1 MNAKNFSIL
10 AILTV
15 AVVFAAIQLTQK
27 EPVSSAAEKF
37 FPNLGNVINEVTE
50 INVNTKSES
59 ITLLRGDDWQW
70 RIKEKHSYPASL
82 DKVQNLLLG
91 AVHLTIVE
99 AKTSNPSRY
108 AKIGVE
114 DISEEDAQSTLLTFK
129 KTGGETVLKVVI
141 GNDRAAKIDSTRRE
155 VYVRKQDDKQAWLTL
170 GQLSIEKTLSNWLD
184 QQIVNIDSEKI
195 RQINITHPEGDS
207 LLVFKDSQKDEEYQ
221 LADLPD
227 NAEVKLSYVLDNMAT
242 TLARLDFDDVVPVS
256 EVEFND
262 DVTTRAVFTT
272 FDGLEITMTTMKKDD
287 KHYAKFAAAFNQA
300 AVVEPPK
307 KDDEPA
313 FSEDKDDEPASFE
326 DKDDEPTSFEDK
338 DDEPASSEDKDD
350 EPTSFED
357 KDDEPAF
364 SEDVESQPEKADET
378 PIVSAEEQAEK
389 LNAKFKEWVYE
400 LSEYKVDNLAK
411 THDELIS
418 VSTPPAQETPL
429 VEEFLPLL
437 PEGIEGLPSEFGTP
451 STSNF

>member
-15 AVVFAAIQLTQK
+15 AAVIAAFQLTQK
-27 EPVSSAAEKF
+27 ASVFSAAEKF
-37 FPNLGNVINEVTE
+37 FPDLGKVINEVTE

-59 ITLLRGDDWQW
+59 ITLNRGEDWQW

-82 DKVQNLLLG
+82 EKVQNLLLG
-91 AVHLTIVE
+91 AVHLTVVE
-99 AKTSNPSRY
+99 AKTSNPIRY

-129 KTGGETVLKVVI
+129 KTGGETVLKVLI
-141 GNDRAAKIDSTRRE
+141 GNDRTAKIDSTRRE
-155 VYVRKQDDKQAWLTL
+155 IYVRKQDDKQAWLTL
-170 GQLSIEKTLSNWLD
+170 GQLSIEKTLTNWLD

-207 LLVFKDSQKDEEYQ
+207 LLVFKESQEDEKYQ

-227 NAEVKLSYVLDNMAT
+227 NTEVKLPYVLDNIAT
-242 TLARLDFDDVVPVS
+242 TLARLDLDDVIPVSES

-262 DVTTRAVFTT
+262 GATTRTVFTT
-272 FDGLEITMTTMKKDD
+272 FDGLEVTMTTTEKDG

-313 FSEDKDDEPASFE
+313 
-326 DKDDEPTSFEDK
+326 
-338 DDEPASSEDKDD
+338 SSENI
-350 EPTSFED
+350 
-357 KDDEPAF
+357 
-364 SEDVESQPEKADET
+364 ESQPEKVDEM
-378 PIVSAEEQAEK
+378 PLISAEEQAEK

-400 LSEYKVDNLAK
+400 LSEYKVDDLAK

-429 VEEFLPLL
+429 AEEIF
-437 PEGIEGLPSEFGTP
+437 PEGIEGLPSAFGTP

>member
-15 AVVFAAIQLTQK
+15 AVVVAAFQLTQK

-59 ITLLRGDDWQW
+59 ITLLRGEDWQW
-70 RIKEKHSYPASL
+70 RIKEKYSYPASL
-82 DKVQNLLLG
+82 EKVQNLLLG

-99 AKTSNPSRY
+99 AKTSNPSHY
-108 AKIGVE
+108 TKIGVE

-129 KTGGETVLKVVI
+129 KTGGETVLKVII
-141 GNDRAAKIDSTRRE
+141 GNDRMAKTDSTRRE
-155 VYVRKQDDKQAWLTL
+155 IYVRKQDDKQAWRTT
-170 GQLSIEKTLSNWLD
+170 GQLPIEDTLSNWLN
-184 QQIVNIDSEKI
+184 QQIVDIDSDKI
-195 RQINITHPEGDS
+195 RQINITHPEGDN
-207 LLVFKDSQKDEEYQ
+207 LLVFKDSQKEEEYQ

-227 NAEVKLSYVLDNMAT
+227 NAEVKLPYVLDNIAT
-242 TLARLDFDDVVPVS
+242 TLARLDFDDVAPVS
-256 EVEFND
+256 ESEVKFND
-262 DVTTRAVFTT
+262 DETTRAVFTT
-272 FDGLEITMTTMKKDD
+272 FDGLEVSMTTTEKDG

-300 AVVEPPK
+300 AVVEPQK
-307 KDDEPA
+307 KEDEG
-313 FSEDKDDEPASFE
+313 AS
-326 DKDDEPTSFEDK
+326 SEDK

-350 EPTSFED
+350 EAVS
-357 KDDEPAF
+357 
-364 SEDVESQPEKADET
+364 SGIESQPENAEEI
-378 PIVSAEEQAEK
+378 PIISAEEQAEK
-389 LNAKFKEWVYE
+389 LNAKFKGWVYE
-400 LSEYKVDNLAK
+400 LSEYKVDDLAK

-418 VSTPPAQETPL
+418 VSTPPAQETPF
-429 VEEFLPLL
+429 VEEIFPVL

>member
-1 MNAKNFSIL
+1 MNARNFSIL

-15 AVVFAAIQLTQK
+15 AVVVAAILLTQK

-37 FPNLGNVINEVTE
+37 FPNLGSVINEVTE

-59 ITLLRGDDWQW
+59 ITLLRGEDWQW
-70 RIKEKHSYPASL
+70 RIKEKYSYPASL
-82 DKVQNLLLG
+82 EKVQNLLLG

-99 AKTSNPSRY
+99 AKTSNPSSY

-114 DISEEDAQSTLLTFK
+114 DISEEEAQSTLLTFK
-129 KTGGETVLKVVI
+129 KTGGETLLKVVI
-141 GNDRAAKIDSTRRE
+141 GNDRTAKIDSTRRE
-155 VYVRKQDDKQAWLTL
+155 IYVRKQDDKQAWLTL
-170 GQLSIEKTLSNWLD
+170 GQLPIENTLSNWLN
-184 QQIVNIDSEKI
+184 QQIANIDSEKI

-207 LLVFKDSQKDEEYQ
+207 LLVFKDSQKDEAYQ

-227 NAEVKLSYVLDNMAT
+227 NAEVKLPYVLDNIAT
-242 TLARLDFDDVVPVS
+242 TLARLDFDDVAPVS
-256 EVEFND
+256 ESEVKFND
-262 DVTTRAVFTT
+262 DETTRAVFTT
-272 FDGLEITMTTMKKDD
+272 FDGLEVIMTTTAKDG

-300 AVVEPPK
+300 AVVEPQK

-313 FSEDKDDEPASFE
+313 SSEDKDDEPASSE
-326 DKDDEPTSFEDK
+326 DKGDEPASSEDK

-350 EPTSFED
+350 EPAS
-357 KDDEPAF
+357 
-364 SEDVESQPEKADET
+364 SEVIESQPEKVVET
-378 PIVSAEEQAEK
+378 PIISAQKQAEK

-400 LSEYKVDNLAK
+400 LSEYKVDDLAK
-411 THDELIS
+411 THEELIS

-429 VEEFLPLL
+429 VEDIFL
-437 PEGIEGLPSEFGTP
+437 EGIEGLPIEELPSEFGTP

>member
-15 AVVFAAIQLTQK
+15 AVVVAAFQLTQK

-59 ITLLRGDDWQW
+59 ITLLRGEDWQW

-82 DKVQNLLLG
+82 EKVQNLLLG

-99 AKTSNPSRY
+99 AKTSNPSHY
-108 AKIGVE
+108 TKIGVE

-129 KTGGETVLKVVI
+129 KTGGETVLKVII
-141 GNDRAAKIDSTRRE
+141 GNDRMAKTDSTRRE
-155 VYVRKQDDKQAWLTL
+155 IYVRKQDDKQAWRTT
-170 GQLSIEKTLSNWLD
+170 GQLPIEDTLSNWLN
-184 QQIVNIDSEKI
+184 QQIVDINSEKI

-207 LLVFKDSQKDEEYQ
+207 LLVFKDSQKEEEYQ

-227 NAEVKLSYVLDNMAT
+227 NAEVKLPYVLDNIAT
-242 TLARLDFDDVVPVS
+242 TLARLDFDEVAPVS
-256 EVEFND
+256 ESEVKFND
-262 DVTTRAVFTT
+262 DETTRAVFTT
-272 FDGLEITMTTMKKDD
+272 FDGLEVTMTTTAKDG

-300 AVVEPPK
+300 AVVEPQK
-307 KDDEPA
+307 NEDEG
-313 FSEDKDDEPASFE
+313 
-326 DKDDEPTSFEDK
+326 
-338 DDEPASSEDKDD
+338 ASSEDKDD
-350 EPTSFED
+350 EAVS
-357 KDDEPAF
+357 
-364 SEDVESQPEKADET
+364 SGIESQPEKAEEM
-378 PIVSAEEQAEK
+378 PIISAEKQAEK

-400 LSEYKVDNLAK
+400 LSEYKVDDLAK

-429 VEEFLPLL
+429 VEDIFPDIL
-437 PEGIEGLPSEFGTP
+437 EGIEGLPSEFGTP